1 MSIYV
6 KYETPK
12 ELSDKTY
19 TLVET
24 ARDTGKIK
32 KGSNEVTK
40 VVERGDAALVVM
52 AADVDPPEILAHMP
66 ILCEERKVAY
76 AYVPSKAELGNATGL
91 EKPTA
96 SIAITDVGKGKPLYD
111 EIVKAIAA
119 LKK

>member
-12 ELSDKTY
+12 ELAEKTY

-24 ARDTGKIK
+24 ARETGKIK

-40 VVERGDAALVVM
+40 VVERGEAALVVM
-52 AADVDPPEILAHMP
+52 ATDVDPPEILAHMP
-66 ILCEERKVAY
+66 LLCEERKIPY

-96 SIAITDVGKGKPLYD
+96 SIAILDVGRGKPLYD
-111 EIVKAIAA
+111 EIVKAVEA
-119 LKK
+119 LKH